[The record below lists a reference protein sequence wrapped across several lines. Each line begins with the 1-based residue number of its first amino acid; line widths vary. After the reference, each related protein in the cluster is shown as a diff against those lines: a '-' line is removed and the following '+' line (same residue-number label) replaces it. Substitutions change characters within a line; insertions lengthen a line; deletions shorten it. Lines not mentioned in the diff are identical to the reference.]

1 MVKAVSFSLA
11 NRLILVVILLAYSG
25 TLAAQRRGSS
35 SGGAGLSTYGRPDGV
50 DEKDSLKDFHHILA
64 VQATSQQI
72 AELSGTREAHGKRE
86 DSAANLSTKRRAT
99 DLCGRRSCVSS
110 NGGICPGRK
119 QEVSERTLRPTK
131 IRTPRFHQAHRQS
144 RLRPRAGR
152 IEADADHQRR
162 PHPAR
167 RSPLAAKA

>member
-64 VQATSQQI
+64 VQATSQQL
-72 AELSGTREAHGKRE
+72 AEFQELVKRTE
-86 DSAANLSTKRRAT
+86 SAKVQLQAFLQHETQPISAT
-99 DLCGRRSCVSS
+99 ADPLF
-110 NGGICPGRK
+110 N
-119 QEVSERTLRPTK
+119 QTL
-131 IRTPRFHQAHRQS
+131 AS
-144 RLRPRAGR
+144 V
-152 IEADADHQRR
+152 
-162 PHPAR
+162 
-167 RSPLAAKA
+167 LAASKKFENGFSDTQKSGLR